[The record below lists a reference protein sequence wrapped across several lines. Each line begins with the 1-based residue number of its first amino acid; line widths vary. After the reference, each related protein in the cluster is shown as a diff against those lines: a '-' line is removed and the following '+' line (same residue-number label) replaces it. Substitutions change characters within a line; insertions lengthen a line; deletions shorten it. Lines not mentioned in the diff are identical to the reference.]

1 MRYRVQIHES
11 GFSDS
16 LLRSLLEDPI
26 IDVLTAM
33 GVSVEL
39 EVEGLGPAK
48 SAAAVPDADGGGD
61 ADVAEGATAA
71 G

>member
-1 MRYRVQIHES
+1 
-11 GFSDS
+11 
-16 LLRSLLEDPI
+16 
-26 IDVLTAM
+26 M